1 LNQRV
6 STIKKK
12 MKIQL
17 KLSPNIQPVPF
28 NHLHQLVGGLH
39 KWLGPNEEHGQ
50 GLSLYSFGWLQGGE
64 KIGRSLHFPHGA
76 TLDVSFFDEQ
86 RGWELA
92 KGILKDP
99 TWNYGMRVLEA
110 NEMPI
115 PGLGERSRF
124 QVSSPV
130 MLRERRTDG
139 SRRYILWDEADHAEE
154 ALTRIFRKKMQV
166 AGVSGPHLESRMRF
180 APANSHPKTKLVHYR
195 QVKHKSSICPIEVEG
210 TPEAALFAWL
220 TGAGESTGSGFG
232 ALV

>member
-1 LNQRV
+1 
-6 STIKKK
+6 

-39 KWLGPNEEHGQ
+39 KWLGPNEDHGN

-64 KIGRSLHFPHGA
+64 RIGKSLHFPHGA
-76 TLDVSFFDEQ
+76 TLDVSFFEEKK
-86 RGWELA
+86 GWELA
-92 KGILKDP
+92 KGIVKDA

-115 PGLGERSRF
+115 PQMGMRNQFS
-124 QVSSPV
+124 VSSPV
-130 MLRERRTDG
+130 MLREKRADG
-139 SRRYILWDEADHAEE
+139 SRRYILWDETEPAED
-154 ALTRIFRKKMQV
+154 ALTRIFRKKMKS
-166 AGVSGPHLESRMRF
+166 AGLRGEHLDSIMRF
-180 APANSHPKTKLVHYR
+180 APGAAKPKTKLVHYK
-195 QVKHKSSICPIEVEG
+195 QIKHKSSLCPIEVEG